1 MYGVIG
7 LGQLGES
14 AARHLQLSG
23 HDVIVADSD
32 MDRIEALKE
41 EVSRAV
47 CLDATDE
54 HALRAAGFDDCSAVL
69 MALGENNLEAAVV
82 IAMAL
87 VELNIPYVISRA
99 TNDLQGKILT
109 KIGVHRVI
117 YPEKRV
123 GAEVAKQL
131 LSPSLND
138 IVALKNGLVLAELE
152 LPGILRN
159 YTLIDLK
166 WPVRFGITVAGQ
178 MTVSEH
184 EEWGSAPRA
193 TAPLL
198 ECARLA
204 VVGSNEEVSAFAAY
218 FAAIEAGL
226 REPLDAT
233 E

>member
-23 HDVIVADSD
+23 HDVIVADSN
-32 MDRIEALKE
+32 MDRIEALKD

-54 HALRAAGFDDCSAVL
+54 HALRAAGFDDCNAVL

-82 IAMAL
+82 TAMAL
-87 VELNIPYVISRA
+87 VELEIPYIISRA

-109 KIGVHRVI
+109 KIGIDRVI

-138 IVALKNGLVLAELE
+138 LVALKNGLVLADLE
-152 LPGILRN
+152 FPEILRN
-159 YTLIDLK
+159 YNLIDLE
-166 WPVRFGITVAGQ
+166 WPKRFGITVAGQ
-178 MTVSEH
+178 MTTSDH
-184 EEWGSAPRA
+184 DQWGSTPRA

-198 ECARLA
+198 QCTRLA
-204 VVGSNEEVSAFAAY
+204 VVGSHDEVSAFSEY
-218 FAAIEAGL
+218 FAALEAGL
-226 REPLDAT
+226 REPIDPNV
-233 E
+233 